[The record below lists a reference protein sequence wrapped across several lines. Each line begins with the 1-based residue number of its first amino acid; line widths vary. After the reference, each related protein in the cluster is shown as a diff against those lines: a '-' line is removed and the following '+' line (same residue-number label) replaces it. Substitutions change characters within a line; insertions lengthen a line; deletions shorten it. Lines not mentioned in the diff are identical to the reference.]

1 MAAAA
6 FADENKKSR
15 LLTCHTFTLVVRRTV
30 RRARPRPGRHLREP
44 GRRARRL
51 RRRVRS
57 RDGRRGNAV
66 RRLRPTTAATLAVR
80 LEPLQVLQRHAGG
93 FRLLGVVVA
102 QVPPEL
108 VPAVEVLLTYLAAV
122 PALQVVGSPVL
133 GEVG

>member
-1 MAAAA
+1 M
-6 FADENKKSR
+6 
-15 LLTCHTFTLVVRRTV
+15 
-30 RRARPRPGRHLREP
+30 
-44 GRRARRL
+44 
-51 RRRVRS
+51 
-57 RDGRRGNAV
+57 